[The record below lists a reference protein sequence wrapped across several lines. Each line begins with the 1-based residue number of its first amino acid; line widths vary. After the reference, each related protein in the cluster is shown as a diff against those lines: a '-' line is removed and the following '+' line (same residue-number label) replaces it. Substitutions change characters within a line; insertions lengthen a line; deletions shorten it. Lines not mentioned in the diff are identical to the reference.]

1 MWDRTCENERE
12 LVGRLPFVLYS
23 VSRWESLC
31 HWGDVG
37 PHMRERTGA
46 GGTAPVR
53 ALFGVT
59 LGVVVSR

>member
-31 HWGDVG
+31 QDK
-37 PHMRERTGA
+37 TGA
-46 GGTAPVR
+46 IQ
-53 ALFGVT
+53 
-59 LGVVVSR
+59 